1 MRCLALAAALIGAA
15 VAAGDAGAGDAA
27 TGAADADAR
36 AHPTGRIDRIPV
48 RRPAMVWVPAGHFL
62 IGLSPRES
70 ERLLQACSV
79 ELGLAARACDGSTG
93 YPLPPL
99 LQGTHG
105 IGVREVFVG
114 AFRIDR
120 HEVTSAEFRACV
132 AAGACDVA
140 ALVSGE
146 PAYLQSTWPM
156 VNVGWQD
163 AVDYCAWRG
172 KRLPTEAE
180 WERAARGDDGRR
192 WPWGDQ
198 DRRDGANTGQSE
210 SDVVKLA
217 RAEQGIVLWLTA
229 PDDRDGGLYALPPGT
244 LHWGEGPYGTL
255 DQAGNVAEWVT
266 DYFSADGY
274 RGLSRIN
281 PVRELPPG
289 AEKRRVVRGGDWY
302 SPRHLAR
309 TYVRRGQ
316 GPETRLPWVGF
327 RCAAEA
333 R

>member
-1 MRCLALAAALIGAA
+1 M
-15 VAAGDAGAGDAA
+15 VAGAGDAGAGVAA
-27 TGAADADAR
+27 AGGGDPQAR
-36 AHPTGRIDRIPV
+36 ARHGRIDRIAV
-48 RRPAMVWVPAGHFL
+48 RRPAMVWVPAGKFL
-62 IGLSPRES
+62 IGVSKRES
-70 ERLLQACSV
+70 ERLFRACLV
-79 ELGLAARACDGSTG
+79 ELGSATRWCDVAAGVGNLA
-93 YPLPPL
+93 L

-120 HEVTSAEFRACV
+120 HEVTAAEFRACV
-132 AAGACDVA
+132 AAGGCDVA
-140 ALVSGE
+140 PLVSGD
-146 PAYLQSTWPM
+146 PGYLKDEWPM
-156 VNVGWQD
+156 VNVTWQD

-210 SDVVKLA
+210 SDVVKKA
-217 RAEQGIVLWLTA
+217 RALDGELPLSA
-229 PDDRDGGLYALPPGT
+229 PDDRDGGRYALPPGT
-244 LHWGEGPYGTL
+244 LHWGEGPHGTL
-255 DQAGNVAEWVT
+255 DQAGNVSEWVT
-266 DYFSADGY
+266 DHFSGDGY

-281 PVRELPPG
+281 PVRELPPPG
-289 AEKRRVVRGGDWY
+289 EKRRVVRGGDWY
-302 SPRHLAR
+302 SPRFLAR

-316 GPETRLPWVGF
+316 NPDTRVPWVGF
-327 RCAAEA
+327 RCAADA